1 MGEAW
6 REGKGATDPVMKK
19 ILMWTVV
26 IVGVLFITKFANDV
40 SQDVRPH
47 GATFRMT
54 RQRVVTCGTGEI
66 TLTGPDGPTT
76 LRTDNSWPAC
86 TTFEANT
93 YYDLWLARGGTT
105 GFITMEKSPW
115 WRTAM

>member
-1 MGEAW
+1 
-6 REGKGATDPVMKK
+6 MKK

-26 IVGVLFITKFANDV
+26 IVGVLFFTKFANDV
-40 SQDVRPH
+40 AQDTRPH

-54 RQRVVTCGTGEI
+54 KQRVVTCGSGEI
-66 TLTGPDGPTT
+66 TLAGPEGPTT

-86 TTFEANT
+86 TTFDSET

-115 WRTAM
+115 WRKAM

>member
-1 MGEAW
+1 
-6 REGKGATDPVMKK
+6 MKK

-54 RQRVVTCGTGEI
+54 RQRVVSCNSGEI
-66 TLTGPDGPTT
+66 TLAGPEGPTT
-76 LRTDNSWPAC
+76 LRTDSSWPSC
-86 TTFEANT
+86 NIFDTNT

>member
-1 MGEAW
+1 MTECSVAGVSSAPGFL
-6 REGKGATDPVMKK
+6 RMKK

-40 SQDVRPH
+40 AQDVRPH

-54 RQRVVTCGTGEI
+54 KQKVVACSSGEI
-66 TLTGPDGPTT
+66 TLSGPEGPT
-76 LRTDNSWPAC
+76 TDNSWPAC
-86 TTFEANT
+86 NTFESNT
-93 YYDLWLARGGTT
+93 WYDLWLARGGTT

>member
-1 MGEAW
+1 
-6 REGKGATDPVMKK
+6 MKK

-26 IVGVLFITKFANDV
+26 IVGVLFFTKFANDI

-47 GATFRMT
+47 GATFRLT
-54 RQRVVTCGTGEI
+54 RQKVVSCNPGEI

-76 LRTDNSWPAC
+76 LRTDNSWPTC
-86 TTFEANT
+86 TNFDGNTF
-93 YYDLWLARGGTT
+93 YDLWLARGGTT

-115 WRTAM
+115 WRNAM

>member
-1 MGEAW
+1 
-6 REGKGATDPVMKK
+6 MKK

-26 IVGVLFITKFANDV
+26 IVGVLFFTKFANDV
-40 SQDVRPH
+40 AQDTRPH

-54 RQRVVTCGTGEI
+54 KQRVVTCGSGEI
-66 TLTGPDGPTT
+66 TLTGPEGPTT

-86 TTFEANT
+86 TTFDSET

-115 WRTAM
+115 WRKAM

>member
-1 MGEAW
+1 MRGKLGEG
-6 REGKGATDPVMKK
+6 EGAAGPDMKK

-26 IVGVLFITKFANDV
+26 IVGVLFITRFANDV

-54 RQRVVTCGTGEI
+54 RQKVVTCGTGEI

-76 LRTDNSWPAC
+76 LRTDNSWPSC

>member
-1 MGEAW
+1 
-6 REGKGATDPVMKK
+6 MKK
-19 ILMWTVV
+19 ILMWTVL
-26 IVGVLFITKFANDV
+26 IVGTLFITKYANDV
-40 SQDVRPH
+40 AQDTRPR

-54 RQRVVTCGTGEI
+54 RQKVVTCGSGEI
-66 TLTGPDGPTT
+66 TLAGPEGPTT
-76 LRTDNSWPAC
+76 LKTDGSWPSC
-86 TTFEANT
+86 NTFESGQ

>member
-1 MGEAW
+1 
-6 REGKGATDPVMKK
+6 MKK

-26 IVGVLFITKFANDV
+26 IVGVLFITRFANDV
-40 SQDVRPH
+40 SQDVRPL

-54 RQRVVTCGTGEI
+54 RQKVVSCARGEI
-66 TLTGPDGPTT
+66 TLAGPDGQTT
-76 LRTDNSWPAC
+76 LRTDNSWPSC
-86 TTFEANT
+86 NIFDDNT

-115 WRTAM
+115 WRSAM